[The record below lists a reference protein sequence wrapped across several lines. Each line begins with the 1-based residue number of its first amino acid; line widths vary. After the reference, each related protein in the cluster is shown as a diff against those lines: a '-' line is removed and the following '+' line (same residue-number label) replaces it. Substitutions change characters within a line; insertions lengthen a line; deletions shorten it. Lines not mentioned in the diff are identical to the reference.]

1 MQLASAMT
9 LGNSRGQSLHDD
21 RHSDLDDEARVSPI
35 VKEGASRSKSSL
47 DDIDSKSTK
56 DADIPDSGLNG
67 NNEVQFGVQRV
78 QALIQ
83 VWPTEALIGTY
94 IVIWITYFVLLM
106 QANSLNVLS
115 AFVTSSFGYHSL
127 TPTITIVAQVVS
139 GVVTVSIAKVID
151 IFGRPHGL
159 GFGIIV
165 NMLGMIMMAAARNIE
180 TTAAADVFWQVGYN
194 ALFYTIKCVQPCL
207 RHMHVYSNS
216 L

>member
-1 MQLASAMT
+1 LT
-9 LGNSRGQSLHDD
+9 
-21 RHSDLDDEARVSPI
+21 
-35 VKEGASRSKSSL
+35 
-47 DDIDSKSTK
+47 
-56 DADIPDSGLNG
+56 
-67 NNEVQFGVQRV
+67 
-78 QALIQ
+78 Q
-83 VWPTEALIGTY
+83 VWPTKALIGTY

-194 ALFYTIKCVQPCL
+194 ALFYTIK
-207 RHMHVYSNS
+207 
-216 L
+216 